1 MWMLIRYGRVC
12 TRDVF
17 PKAIFEDVLT
27 VGRFHRIVVNDI
39 RSGQGYSRE
48 VRPFRILI
56 FVAGCNF

>member
-1 MWMLIRYGRVC
+1 MGAFVPVTFFLKL
-12 TRDVF
+12 F
-17 PKAIFEDVLT
+17 SEDVLT
-27 VGRFHRIVVNDI
+27 VGRFHRIVVDDI